1 MNNSERKTQRQTVNM
16 KIRSVSLP
24 NFNADIIDLS
34 ETGVRVK
41 LAGKPAESLL
51 ESRIR
56 FGASLSTQMTAQFE
70 GFARVAWIRE
80 TENGLE
86 AGLQFE
92 KMTEASWQRAKASM
106 TLGTAA

>member
-1 MNNSERKTQRQTVNM
+1 M

-24 NFNADIIDLS
+24 NFAADIVDIS

-41 LAGKPAESLL
+41 LAGQPTASLL

-56 FGASLSTQMTAQFE
+56 FGASLRTQMTAQFE
-70 GFARVAWIRE
+70 GFARVAWIHE
-80 TENGLE
+80 TEGGLE

-92 KMTEASWQRAKASM
+92 KMTQAAWQRAKAAL
-106 TLGTAA
+106 TLGVAV